1 MGDKCHSAHDS
12 SWLIKDRFSVFFIH
26 LHLSSCSSPLLS
38 SSLPCCHLCVS
49 KVFSRYRIRLG
60 SDPGHKTSSPPLS
73 LSLSFSPPLSFCI
86 MEYHC
91 GAEIPSLTSPRLHNE
106 NKWAG
111 SKYAGCVLFAALYQS
126 AYRLS
131 SKIKMDCVAEKS
143 PNNAGQCF
151 IYPKQNFKGHFKRFN
166 TYIHSH

>member
-1 MGDKCHSAHDS
+1 M
-12 SWLIKDRFSVFFIH
+12 SWCRQHIGSENRPYVVKGVKVHGQSIEWTHPPHRPASVLFF
-26 LHLSSCSSPLLS
+26 LMCP
-38 SSLPCCHLCVS
+38 P
-49 KVFSRYRIRLG
+49 
-60 SDPGHKTSSPPLS
+60 PPLS
-73 LSLSFSPPLSFCI
+73 LSRSFSPPLSFCI
-86 MEYHC
+86 TEYHC

-131 SKIKMDCVAEKS
+131 SKIKMDCVAEKA
-143 PNNAGQCF
+143 PNNAALCF

>member
-1 MGDKCHSAHDS
+1 M
-12 SWLIKDRFSVFFIH
+12 SWCRQHIGSENRPYVVKGVKVHGQSIEWTHPPSPRFRLVFPDA
-26 LHLSSCSSPLLS
+26 SP
-38 SSLPCCHLCVS
+38 
-49 KVFSRYRIRLG
+49 
-60 SDPGHKTSSPPLS
+60 PPLS

-143 PNNAGQCF
+143 PNNAAQCF